1 MTAAGEIFEPGAPT
15 DVFNGMPLASIIQ
28 LNEVHEEIYIER
40 CR

>member
-15 DVFNGMPLASIIQ
+15 SVFNGMLSESVIH

-40 CR
+40 GR